1 MLTFVLFG
9 AYCGRLQPI
18 TSVGAI
24 VRIGGSAKCDK
35 SVEWRPAVMTMTQHN
50 IYTKYPTF
58 TLSTEISLSIPST
71 YDCTGSPYSHR
82 RTVLTCNL
90 YQKTIFILTRNLQF
104 CTYKL
109 LQKYLPW
116 CLVYSP
122 APWTNWIAAP
132 GAGVT
137 HLHLFILM
145 ISSFSF
151 RRVPATTTK

>member
-1 MLTFVLFG
+1 MSDCNPLPVWGQSSVSAALLSVINQWSYVCHPALPRSNDHDSTQYLF
-9 AYCGRLQPI
+9 
-18 TSVGAI
+18 S
-24 VRIGGSAKCDK
+24 
-35 SVEWRPAVMTMTQHN
+35 
-50 IYTKYPTF
+50 KYPTF
-58 TLSTEISLSIPST
+58 TLSTAISLSIPST
-71 YDCTGSPYSHR
+71 YNCTGSPYSHR

-137 HLHLFILM
+137 HLHLFILT
-145 ISSFSF
+145 INSFSF

>member
-1 MLTFVLFG
+1 MM
-9 AYCGRLQPI
+9 RLNDTAI
-18 TSVGAI
+18 GSVWAI
-24 VRIGGSAKCDK
+24 VRNCVSAKCDK

-50 IYTKYPTF
+50 IY
-58 TLSTEISLSIPST
+58 SPST
-71 YDCTGSPYSHR
+71 QHSHYLLQYLSQSQVHMI
-82 RTVLTCNL
+82 VLDLELSHNITLNL

-137 HLHLFILM
+137 HLHLFILT
-145 ISSFSF
+145 INSFSF
-151 RRVPATTTK
+151 RRVPATTTKWHRV